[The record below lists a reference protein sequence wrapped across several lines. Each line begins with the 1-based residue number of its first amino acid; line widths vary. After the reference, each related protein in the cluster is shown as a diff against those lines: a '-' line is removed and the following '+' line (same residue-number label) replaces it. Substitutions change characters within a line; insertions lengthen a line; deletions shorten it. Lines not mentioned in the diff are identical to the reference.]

1 MQVVILGEFI
11 FISVTASLLK
21 TFCDSL
27 MEDKLRRFINQ
38 RELKYFSYI
47 YFFEPQIIYIAI

>member
-1 MQVVILGEFI
+1 MQVVTLGEFI

-27 MEDKLRRFINQ
+27 MADKLGG
-38 RELKYFSYI
+38 L
-47 YFFEPQIIYIAI
+47 